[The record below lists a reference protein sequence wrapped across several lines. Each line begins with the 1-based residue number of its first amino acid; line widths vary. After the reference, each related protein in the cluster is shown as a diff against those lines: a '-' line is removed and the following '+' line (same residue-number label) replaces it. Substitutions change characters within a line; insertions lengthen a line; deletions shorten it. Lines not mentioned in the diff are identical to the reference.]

1 MKSVQVRSFFWSVFS
16 RIWTDA
22 ENAGKYSPEKTPYLD
37 IFHGVSDIVNGSDN
51 AKYLRERYAVLKQV
65 LEHFIKRFFK
75 EYVNSLHE

>member
-1 MKSVQVRSFFWSVFS
+1 MSKYGVFS
-16 RIWTDA
+16 GLYFPEFGLMR
-22 ENAGKYSPEKTPYLD
+22 ENVGKYSPEKTPYLD